1 VIELEDVWRTYRVGS
16 GELHALAGVDETI
29 EAGEHVAIMGPSG
42 SGKSTL
48 LNLVGLLDRPTRGSY
63 HLDGREVGALDDDE
77 LAGARRDS
85 IGYVFQS
92 YHLVERLDAA
102 GNVELPMVFAG
113 LPRGQRRKRVQ
124 AALEAVGLEDRADH
138 RPSEL
143 SGGQRQRVAIARAT
157 ILRPRVLLA
166 DEPTGNLD
174 RASGEQ
180 VLALLERLNGEG
192 LTLVVVTHDI
202 EVARRA
208 RRVLVLEDGRIV
220 RRLAGKDLSSL
231 AAALHGA
238 QAEGG
243 S

>member
-1 VIELEDVWRTYRVGS
+1 
-16 GELHALAGVDETI
+16 
-29 EAGEHVAIMGPSG
+29 
-42 SGKSTL
+42 
-48 LNLVGLLDRPTRGSY
+48 
-63 HLDGREVGALDDDE
+63 
-77 LAGARRDS
+77 
-85 IGYVFQS
+85 
-92 YHLVERLDAA
+92 
-102 GNVELPMVFAG
+102 
-113 LPRGQRRKRVQ
+113 
-124 AALEAVGLEDRADH
+124 
-138 RPSEL
+138 
-143 SGGQRQRVAIARAT
+143 
-157 ILRPRVLLA
+157 
-166 DEPTGNLD
+166 
-174 RASGEQ
+174 